1 MTGPFLLQKASE
13 NKRRLRKEPRANPAG
28 KKPGT
33 LNGTTVALKEQIL
46 HALDQAA

>member
-13 NKRRLRKEPRANPAG
+13 NKRRLREPRANPAG